1 MTTPATPEP
10 VQTEAER
17 LAAQK
22 ARFFEVLKDTFETS
36 NPDRYTKLL
45 KMYEDYGD
53 RLIEAPA
60 SSKAHYHNAYEGG
73 YIDHVLHVYDAAL
86 AQTQILK
93 KMNGWVDY
101 TRAELTMA
109 ALHHDLWKLGEPLGH
124 PYYTVETS
132 DWHRKNQG
140 SMYKHGESLP
150 YMKVTDGAVYVL
162 QKYGIELTQN
172 EWLAIKLSDGLYDDS
187 NKGYLMNHGKFPMH
201 TNLPYII
208 HWGDHMSCTVERD
221 PVKQE
226 FVENLKQD

>member
-1 MTTPATPEP
+1 MTTSATPEP
-10 VQTEAER
+10 VQTETER
-17 LAAQK
+17 LAAQRE
-22 ARFFEVLKDTFETS
+22 RFFQVLKETFETS

-45 KMYEDYGD
+45 KMYEDYGT

-60 SSKAHYHNAYEGG
+60 SGKAHYHNAYEGG
-73 YIDHVLHVYDAAL
+73 YIDHVLHVYDVAL
-86 AQTQILK
+86 LQTQILK
-93 KMNGWVDY
+93 KMNGWVDF

-109 ALHHDLWKLGEPLGH
+109 ALHHDLWKLGEPLGNA
-124 PYYTVETS
+124 YYTVETS

-140 SMYKHGESLP
+140 SMYKHGEGLP

-162 QKYGIELTQN
+162 QKYGIVLTQN

-226 FVENLKQD
+226 FVENLK